1 MRIGKRIGDWFD
13 ERLGTRAVGQALF
26 GRNIPLAQGPISWIY
41 TLGSVVLFLFILQMI
56 TGIFLAMNYVPSP
69 DHAYDAIHY
78 ITDQAPLGA
87 FIRGLHH
94 WGASAMV
101 VAIVLHLTTV
111 FFTGGYKYPREAT
124 WASGVFLL
132 VIVLLFAFTGYLLP
146 WNEKAYWAT
155 VVGTNLAGEAPIV
168 GPTLDLLLRGSHEIG
183 PQTLTRFFAFHVLL
197 LPALLVI
204 FIAVHLFMVVRQG
217 ISPPP
222 ERAEAPEGS
231 DLAQARAREMERYHA
246 LKEAGEAFYPYYLA
260 KDAIAVLAVFAIVAG
275 LAWRFPPGVG
285 TFPNPANTNYNPRP
299 DWYFLFLFQ
308 FLKYFP
314 GTVEPL
320 VAVVLPTAAIL
331 FLLLLPFFDR
341 RLNRHPLNRP
351 IATIAA
357 IAITCGL
364 IFLTI
369 KGAESPPVSA
379 YVPEPPL
386 VAEGHRLFRQLHCE
400 YCHSVNGVGGHV
412 GPDLA
417 LSIHPEH
424 GRHWILAHLEEPGN
438 VVTGSASPMGVLP
451 ALTHEQQQAL
461 LAYIEELRGG
471 GPYSPLA
478 PVLFK
483 TYCMGCH
490 RLHGKGGTFGPNL
503 SAIGLLRSVSFI
515 DTYVEDPKAVVGS
528 AQMPAF
534 LTPKGPLTAAQ
545 IEDIARYLA
554 KQRGSQ
560 QPTPIPTQAK
570 GAAAAAGDV
579 KK

>member
-1 MRIGKRIGDWFD
+1 MRIGKKVGDWFD

-26 GRNIPLAQGPISWIY
+26 GRKIPLAKGPIAWIY
-41 TLGSVVLFLFILQMI
+41 TLGSVVLFLFILQMM

-87 FIRGLHH
+87 FVRGLHH

-101 VAIVLHLTTV
+101 VAIGLHLITV

-124 WASGVFLL
+124 WVTGACLF

-155 VVGTNLAGEAPIV
+155 VVGTNLAGEAPII

-183 PQTLTRFFAFHVLL
+183 AQTLTRFYALHVLL
-197 LPALLVI
+197 LPALLAAFLV
-204 FIAVHLFMVVRQG
+204 AHLFMVVRQG

-222 ERAEAPEGS
+222 ERREVPEGAN
-231 DLAQARAREMERYHA
+231 LAEIRAHELERYQA
-246 LKEAGEAFYPYYLA
+246 LKEAGEAFYPYYLF
-260 KDAIAVLAVFAIVAG
+260 KDAVAVLTVFLIVAF

-285 TFPNPANTNYNPRP
+285 TFPNPTDTNYNPRP
-299 DWYFLFLFQ
+299 EWYFLFLFQ

-314 GTVEPL
+314 GRLEPM
-320 VAVVLPTAAIL
+320 VAVVLPSGAIL
-331 FLLLLPFFDR
+331 FLLLFPFFDR
-341 RLNRHPLNRP
+341 RLQRHPLNRP
-351 IATIAA
+351 IASIAA
-357 IAITCGL
+357 IAAVAAFV
-364 IFLTI
+364 FLTI
-369 KGAESPPVSA
+369 RGAESPPVSA

-386 VAEGHRLFRQLHCE
+386 VVEGGRLFRQLHCE

-417 LSIHPEH
+417 LSIHAEH
-424 GRHWILAHLEEPGN
+424 DRQWVLAHLEEPGN
-438 VVTGSASPMGVLP
+438 VVAGKTSPMGVLP
-451 ALTHEQQQAL
+451 ALTKGQQDAL
-461 LAYIEELRGG
+461 FAYIEELRGG

-478 PVLFK
+478 PVLVK

-490 RLHGKGGTFGPNL
+490 RLHGEGGTFGPDL
-503 SAIGLLRSVSFI
+503 SSIGLLRSVSFI
-515 DTYVEDPKAVVGS
+515 DRYVEDPKAVVGS
-528 AQMPAF
+528 AQMPAY

-545 IEDIARYLA
+545 IEDVARYLA
-554 KQRGSQ
+554 KQRGSR
-560 QPTPIPTQAK
+560 QPGPAVRQDQ
-570 GAAAAAGDV
+570 GAPSNIET
-579 KK
+579 K